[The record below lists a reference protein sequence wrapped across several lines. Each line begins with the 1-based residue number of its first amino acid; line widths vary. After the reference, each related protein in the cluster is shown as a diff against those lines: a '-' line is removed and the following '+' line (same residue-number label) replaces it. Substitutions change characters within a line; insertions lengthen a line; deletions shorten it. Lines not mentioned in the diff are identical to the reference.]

1 MNNIR
6 FLESILTE
14 LCEWARLVDR
24 VLPGILLVEIS
35 YSFNFLGD
43 KLKDCGF
50 WPIQSRHYGRLG
62 DDAILLLYFHPFPT
76 VYKLVLSLSLLVL
89 MSKEIAWDRR
99 FVHIIIS
106 TPLGHNTIKNYTW
119 SNSTPSGIGN
129 KENIQNRDVREELV
143 VSKSPSELD

>member
-24 VLPGILLVEIS
+24 VLPEILRVEIS
-35 YSFNFLGD
+35 YSLNFLRD
-43 KLKDCGF
+43 KLKDYEF
-50 WPIQSRHYGRLG
+50 WPVQSRHYGRLG

-106 TPLGHNTIKNYTW
+106 TLLGHNTIKNYTW
-119 SNSTPSGIGN
+119 SNSTPGIGN

-143 VSKSPSELD
+143 VSKSLSELD